1 MIALTLSSVVI
12 ILVSKTFLVQNQYY
26 STQIQATAAHDNA
39 RAATELVA
47 SELRSVMRSGI
58 TIAGAR
64 TLTIR
69 TPMTMVVACYTG
81 GGVSVHVDG
90 GVSGLATDEVAG
102 VARRNEATGAWAYGN
117 AVWSSLTLGGG
128 APAADCQDKGADTT
142 SVSSEYYR
150 FRHGGMYDA
159 LGSGPFDGDVLMLFR
174 ETTFSFRTSVM
185 DTTTVGLFRQVYGGS
200 AIEFVTG
207 DGRVGPVPVPDRDE
221 LR

>member
-117 AVWSSLTLGGG
+117 PVWSSLTLGGG
-128 APAADCQDKGADTT
+128 ALQPPTARTKEQIRRLSRQSITASAMAGCTT
-142 SVSSEYYR
+142 
-150 FRHGGMYDA
+150 
-159 LGSGPFDGDVLMLFR
+159 L
-174 ETTFSFRTSVM
+174 
-185 DTTTVGLFRQVYGGS
+185 S
-200 AIEFVTG
+200 A
-207 DGRVGPVPVPDRDE
+207 RVRSTATC
-221 LR
+221 